1 MFTIRLRMICGQVK
15 NLAREETV
23 ESLEEI
29 ERLFT
34 EGVREAG
41 ERTRT
46 AGVETEKTTVEGRK
60 VYAFKGYA
68 EDGKKYMRKISLR
81 VLQKLLNLRGYCNY
95 QHQRKVQW

>member
-1 MFTIRLRMICGQVK
+1 MICGQVK
-15 NLAREETV
+15 NLAREEPV

-46 AGVETEKTTVEGRK
+46 AGGEIVTRMNEKKCRIAIECIQ
-60 VYAFKGYA
+60 ALMP
-68 EDGKKYMRKISLR
+68 DLKKCLIFMILF
-81 VLQKLLNLRGYCNY
+81 
-95 QHQRKVQW
+95 

>member
-1 MFTIRLRMICGQVK
+1 MICGKDK
-15 NLAREETV
+15 NARTREEPV

-68 EDGKKYMRKISLR
+68 EDSKKIYEGNFPKGTPKAAKSERIL
-81 VLQKLLNLRGYCNY
+81 
-95 QHQRKVQW
+95 